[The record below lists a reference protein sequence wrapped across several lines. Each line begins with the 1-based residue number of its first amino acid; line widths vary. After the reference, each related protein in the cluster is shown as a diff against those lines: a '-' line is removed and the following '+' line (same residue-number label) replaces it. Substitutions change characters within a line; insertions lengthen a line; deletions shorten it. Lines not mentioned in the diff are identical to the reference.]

1 MKITSIIAGVMAGS
15 GVLVVLSAFLN
26 LVDVVAIFGGVL
38 GKQDNGWYG
47 LVALLLGLVTLGIF
61 FYAYRLS
68 IWDWKIRSP
77 LIVLSGIIF
86 LIAIVGM
93 ADNLRAD
100 FGSGRVFTWSE
111 GSSSRTEIIR
121 VVRDTFAVVE
131 VDFVLLVMLLGSI
144 GIGAATLWGAFK
156 WESAKTQERRDED
169 LRSIPDTVLAKLLKD
184 ELAMGADGG
193 LPDNGE
199 STACPESATV
209 YTQPPVIAQK
219 APAAILEPETFQ
231 DEPEHLTIPSTSFRT
246 LLSEGDDVVESE
258 TQPSPIEPED
268 EPDQPNPHSRSY
280 RSILLEGEKG
290 EGEPGPL

>member
-1 MKITSIIAGVMAGS
+1 M
-15 GVLVVLSAFLN
+15 
-26 LVDVVAIFGGVL
+26 
-38 GKQDNGWYG
+38 
-47 LVALLLGLVTLGIF
+47 LLGLVTLGIF

-100 FGSGRVFTWSE
+100 FGSGRVFTWTE

-199 STACPESATV
+199 STACPESVTV

-219 APAAILEPETFQ
+219 APAAISEPETFQ

-246 LLSEGDDVVESE
+246 LLSEGDNVVESE